1 MELMGHQFTWERGR
15 VKDGWNENNMA
26 SVQQKVKAYS
36 DRLSV
41 WGKEITG
48 NFRRR
53 IKECKESLKQLRG
66 NSDRGSVERYD
77 AVKKQLA
84 SILNQREIF
93 WHQRS
98 KQLWLQAG
106 DQNSR
111 FFYKLAS
118 NRRRN
123 NQIHNLKDTYENWV
137 DWEFGLDTLMERY
150 FNDLFRA
157 TESDW
162 KEVIECIPT
171 IITDAQ
177 NVKFLKPI
185 EEEEVKRALFQM
197 NPDKAPGPDGMTPA
211 FFQNYWKIVGKDI
224 VDMVRNFSVMVV
236 SNRLKETLDSVVS
249 ENQSAFM
256 SGRLIY
262 DNVMVSYEVMHY
274 LKRKRRGRES
284 HMALKLDMSKAYA
297 RIKWAYLKATEE
309 EAMHVLRLLQSFE
322 RGSGQKLYRLLHMEE
337 AGEGGTYLGL
347 PNMMNRSKVA
357 TLGFLKDR
365 VKNRVLSWDEK
376 LFSQGGKE
384 VIVKSII
391 QSLPSYAMRVFLLP
405 MKITKDLEWLISK
418 F

>member
-1 MELMGHQFTWERGR
+1 M
-15 VKDGWNENNMA
+15 
-26 SVQQKVKAYS
+26 KACS

-48 NFRRR
+48 NFSRR

-66 NSDRGSVERYD
+66 NSDRGYVERYD

-93 WHQRS
+93 WRQRS
-98 KQLWLQAG
+98 KQMWLQAG

-111 FFYKLAS
+111 FFHKLAS

-137 DWEFGLDTLMERY
+137 DWEFGLDTLMERC

-224 VDMVRNFSVMVV
+224 VDMVRNFSVMVC
-236 SNRLKETLDSVVS
+236 
-249 ENQSAFM
+249 
-256 SGRLIY
+256 Y
-262 DNVMVSYEVMHY
+262 
-274 LKRKRRGRES
+274 
-284 HMALKLDMSKAYA
+284 
-297 RIKWAYLKATEE
+297 
-309 EAMHVLRLLQSFE
+309 
-322 RGSGQKLYRLLHMEE
+322 
-337 AGEGGTYLGL
+337 
-347 PNMMNRSKVA
+347 P
-357 TLGFLKDR
+357 
-365 VKNRVLSWDEK
+365 
-376 LFSQGGKE
+376 
-384 VIVKSII
+384 IV
-391 QSLPSYAMRVFLLP
+391 
-405 MKITKDLEWLISK
+405 
-418 F
+418 